1 MCNKDEKSKI
11 PVFSFIRTNSNN
23 EFHQS
28 KINLEGFSKT
38 PSNPSK
44 IDGFQGEHEL
54 KLKCNGLKQEKN
66 STKCE

>member
-11 PVFSFIRTNSNN
+11 PVFSFIRNNSNN
-23 EFHQS
+23 EFNQS
-28 KINLEGFSKT
+28 KIHVEGVSKT

-44 IDGFQGEHEL
+44 IDAFQVDHEL

>member
-11 PVFSFIRTNSNN
+11 PVFSFIRNNSNN

-28 KINLEGFSKT
+28 KTNLEGVPKT

-44 IDGFQGEHEL
+44 IDAFQGEHEL
-54 KLKCNGLKQEKN
+54 KLKYNGLKQEKN